1 MSNSRGMHK
10 VEFYMALDETK
21 ELYGK
26 GYVVFT
32 ILYEEMK
39 KRHNWSMSYWSF
51 CKYAKKELLGDS
63 RNKTLL
69 NDWNIIQK
77 SDDSTQKKDA
87 IIEPI
92 ILDYTKQN
100 KKNIYNG
107 STKNIKRDEI

>member
-21 ELYGK
+21 ELYNK

-51 CKYAKKELLGDS
+51 CKYAKKELLEES
-63 RNKTLL
+63 KNKTLL
-69 NDWNIIQK
+69 NDENIIQK
-77 SDDSTQKKDA
+77 SDNSTPKNNTKV
-87 IIEPI
+87 EPI
-92 ILDYTKQN
+92 ILDSTKQN
-100 KKNIYNG
+100 EKNIYNG